1 MKIKH
6 SKYKNTGLIYELL
19 VKQITSDLV
28 ARKESP
34 AVNILRRY
42 FGGDSA
48 LVQEFGLYRTLQEA
62 KGITTIKADNL
73 ISATLRASKRINL
86 QELKNL
92 KYNLISEIKENYDL
106 ENFFS
111 MVVPEY
117 KSLAATYC
125 LFEAERTDELV
136 DPQSIVSNKVTL
148 LESMTSRTQNVEDV
162 QNNLIEEFSNYDKD
176 LRLLTFKI
184 LLEKFNNKYADLLPE
199 QKAVLS
205 KVIALGTSR
214 KLKEFV
220 NEEFSKLSL
229 ELKVLT
235 SKLPAGIQK
244 IKLLEV
250 QKMLAPIPATEKATD
265 DHLVRILQ
273 SYDLINELK
282 KCV

>member
-6 SKYKNTGLIYELL
+6 SKYRNTGLIYELL

-48 LVQEFGLYRTLQEA
+48 LVQEFGLYRTIQEA
-62 KGITTIKADNL
+62 KGFTTVKADTL
-73 ISATLRASKRINL
+73 ISATLRAAKKINL
-86 QELKNL
+86 QELKKL
-92 KYNLISEIKENYDL
+92 KYNLISDIKESYDL

-111 MVVPEY
+111 VTVPEY

-125 LFEAERTDELV
+125 LFEAERSDELV

-148 LESMTSRTQNVEDV
+148 LEAMTSQTQDSQDV
-162 QNNLIEEFSNYDKD
+162 QNGLIEEFSNYDKD

-214 KLKEFV
+214 KLKEFI
-220 NEEFSKLSL
+220 NEEFSKLSV
-229 ELKVLT
+229 ELKALT

-250 QKMLAPIPATEKATD
+250 QKMLTPIPATEKATD
-265 DHLVRILQ
+265 NHLVRILQ
-273 SYDLINELK
+273 SYELIQELK
-282 KCV
+282 KCL